1 MPQGDS
7 NGSSTQHAA
16 LTKTRRVPT
25 PGKATILAI
34 GKAFPSQII
43 PQECLVEGYIRD
55 TKCVDAYIKEKLER
69 LCKCNLSYLLSFSPK
84 ISLRFVKGL
93 ANCGTQPNCTHMLI
107 RDICKHSDHNYR
119 PINVHKLNH

>member
-1 MPQGDS
+1 MRQGDS

-16 LTKTRRVPT
+16 LTTNTRRLPT

-69 LCKCNLSYLLSFSPK
+69 LCKCNITYLLSFLSV
-84 ISLRFVKGL
+84 F
-93 ANCGTQPNCTHMLI
+93 
-107 RDICKHSDHNYR
+107 
-119 PINVHKLNH
+119 

>member
-7 NGSSTQHAA
+7 NGSSKQLAA
-16 LTKTRRVPT
+16 VTRRVPT

-55 TKCVDAYIKEKLER
+55 TKCEDAYIKEKLER
-69 LCKCNLSYLLSFSPK
+69 LCKCNISCLVSYFIKNINPSTFLP
-84 ISLRFVKGL
+84 
-93 ANCGTQPNCTHMLI
+93 
-107 RDICKHSDHNYR
+107 SDY
-119 PINVHKLNH
+119 

>member
-7 NGSSTQHAA
+7 TASSTHHAA
-16 LTKTRRVPT
+16 PTTNTRRVPT

-55 TKCVDAYIKEKLER
+55 TKCADAYIKEKLER
-69 LCKCNLSYLLSFSPK
+69 LCKCNITYLLSFCHC
-84 ISLRFVKGL
+84 F
-93 ANCGTQPNCTHMLI
+93 
-107 RDICKHSDHNYR
+107 
-119 PINVHKLNH
+119 KLVMSEVPYP